1 MSHSDESITEQQKE
15 EFYKAST
22 DQSLKALMECMRPI
36 TNVNLT
42 HYIELGVELTRG
54 FERKDFH
61 GTLTGCRIVLPYRGH
76 IYEVLINPIAPIEE
90 VKS

>member
-1 MSHSDESITEQQKE
+1 MSHSDEAIPEQQKE
-15 EFYKAST
+15 EMFQATKSPF
-22 DQSLKALMECMRPI
+22 DQVLDCLRPI

-54 FERKDFH
+54 FERKEFH

-90 VKS
+90 VTP

>member
-1 MSHSDESITEQQKE
+1 MSHSDLSITEQQKE
-15 EFYKAST
+15 AFFQAI
-22 DQSLKALMECMRPI
+22 RPI

-54 FERKDFH
+54 FERKEFH
-61 GTLTGCRIVLPYRGH
+61 GTLNGCRIVLPYRGH

-90 VKS
+90 VLK